1 MASSP
6 RRRYAGRRA
15 LVDLSQSQTGDA
27 SFGNVAGENIYSGLS
42 PEHVAAVLDREI
54 TFRNEVLKAYE
65 RDNREIRAR
74 FDRAARDTELYRE
87 LERDEREKR
96 QRESDRARQELAAQV
111 ALANRRTM
119 HWLIAL
125 TVALVASVALL
136 GWLLYDRYTAAAV
149 IQLWIGGG
157 LALAL
162 SRR

>member
-6 RRRYAGRRA
+6 RRRYAGRRS

-54 TFRNEVLKAYE
+54 SFRNEVLKAYE

-74 FDRAARDTELYRE
+74 FDRMAKDTELYRE
-87 LERDEREKR
+87 LERDDRQKR
-96 QRESDRARQELAAQV
+96 QRENDQARQELAAQV
-111 ALANRRTM
+111 ALANRRTL

-125 TVALVASVALL
+125 TVALATGFILL
-136 GWLLYDRYTAAAV
+136 AWLLYDRYTAAAV
-149 IQLWIGGG
+149 IRLWMGGG